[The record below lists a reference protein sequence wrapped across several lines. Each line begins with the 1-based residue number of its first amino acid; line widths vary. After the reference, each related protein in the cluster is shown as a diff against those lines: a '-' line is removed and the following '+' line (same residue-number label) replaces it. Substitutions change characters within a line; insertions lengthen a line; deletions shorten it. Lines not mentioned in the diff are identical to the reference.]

1 MAQADSKNITP
12 ADPVLA
18 LIEAHKRAVELV
30 DRIVVEQTALVDLGL
45 PDLPHLMATASSDE
59 FGLFIKLIEGV
70 PTTLPGIA
78 ALLTHL
84 DWVEKKEP
92 WKFED
97 NYATPLIGGLA
108 KALNQIGIAD

>member
-1 MAQADSKNITP
+1 MTQADSNNITP

-18 LIEAHKRAVELV
+18 LIEAHKEAIVSVEKIEAENTVLCG
-30 DRIVVEQTALVDLGL
+30 LGL
-45 PDLPHLMATASSDE
+45 PDLPHLMNAAASKE
-59 FGLFIKLIEGV
+59 FDIFVKLIKSV

-84 DWVEKKEP
+84 DWVEKRDP

-108 KALNQIGIAD
+108 KALDQIGV